1 MPWKNAYAIMN
12 NESPKR
18 RLGQKVQY
26 IWPKVN
32 NKHLASALEK
42 AILSMAATTNS
53 TTERRALYREDTAAP
68 QSNYII
74 FFPASY

>member
-1 MPWKNAYAIMN
+1 MQWEKNAYALMN

-26 IWPKVN
+26 IWQKVDD
-32 NKHLASALEK
+32 KHLASALKK

-53 TTERRALYREDTAAP
+53 TTEKGGHYTEEDTAEP
-68 QSNYII
+68 
-74 FFPASY
+74 PK